1 MTSYQIIP
9 VGDQALAIEFANRI
23 DPVINQHLQL
33 IGRRILKQHLSAVK
47 TIIPAYRT
55 LTVAFDGSQTSFVEL
70 KDQLQPMIEE
80 SMNAPLPPS
89 KTWLIPVC
97 YGGEFGPDL
106 KDVAEFADL
115 SEAEVVKEHTSK
127 SYLIYFLGFLPGFA
141 YMGSVD
147 QNIAM
152 PRLDQPRLEI
162 PAGSVGI
169 AGAQTG
175 FYPVAS
181 PGGWRIIGQ
190 TPLQLYDEK
199 NPESFYHAGD
209 SVRFFAVDQDEFE
222 KIRLT
227 DQLGKYQ
234 VKAVTSDADD

>member
-23 DPVINQHLQL
+23 DPVVNRHLQQ
-33 IGRRILKQHLSAVK
+33 IGRYILKQHLSAVK

-55 LTVAFDGSQTSFVEL
+55 LTVTFDGGQTSFEEL
-70 KDQLQPMIEE
+70 KDQLKPLIEQ
-80 SMNAPLPPS
+80 SMSAPLPPS

-97 YGGEFGPDL
+97 YGGKHGPDL
-106 KDVAEFADL
+106 DDVARFAGL
-115 SEAEVVKEHTSK
+115 SAEEVVNEHVSK
-127 SYLIYFLGFLPGFA
+127 AYLIYFLGFLPGFA

-147 QNIAM
+147 QKIAM
-152 PRLDQPRLEI
+152 PRLEQPRLEI

-169 AGAQTG
+169 AGKQTG

-190 TPLQLYDEK
+190 TPLKLYDEK
-199 NPESFYHAGD
+199 NPASFYHAGD
-209 SVRFFAVDQDEFE
+209 SVKFFAIDEDEFQ
-222 KIRLT
+222 KIQLA

>member
-23 DPVINQHLQL
+23 DPVVNRHLQQ
-33 IGRRILKQHLSAVK
+33 IGRYILKQHLSAVK

-55 LTVAFDGSQTSFVEL
+55 LTVTFDGSQTSFEEL
-70 KDQLQPMIEE
+70 KDQLKPLIEQ
-80 SMNAPLPPS
+80 SMSAPLPPS

-97 YGGEFGPDL
+97 YGGKHGPDL
-106 KDVAEFADL
+106 DDVARFAGL
-115 SEAEVVKEHTSK
+115 SAEEVVNEHVSK
-127 SYLIYFLGFLPGFA
+127 AYLIYFLGFLPGFA

-147 QNIAM
+147 RKIAM
-152 PRLDQPRLEI
+152 PRLEQPRLAI

-169 AGAQTG
+169 AGKQTG

-190 TPLQLYDEK
+190 TPLKLYDEK
-199 NPESFYHAGD
+199 NPASFYHAGD
-209 SVRFFAVDQDEFE
+209 SVKFFAVDEDEFQ
-222 KIRLT
+222 KIQLA